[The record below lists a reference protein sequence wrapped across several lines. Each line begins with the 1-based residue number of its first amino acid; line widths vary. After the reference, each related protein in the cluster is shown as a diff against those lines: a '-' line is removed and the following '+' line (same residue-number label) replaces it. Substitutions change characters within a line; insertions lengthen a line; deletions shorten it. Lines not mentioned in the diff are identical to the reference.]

1 MERMRARAESRVGE
15 SKGKI
20 ANRNKMADKRKC
32 QQAKGARAG
41 CMTLDSTKAEG
52 SSTSEMR

>member
-1 MERMRARAESRVGE
+1 MRARAESRVGE